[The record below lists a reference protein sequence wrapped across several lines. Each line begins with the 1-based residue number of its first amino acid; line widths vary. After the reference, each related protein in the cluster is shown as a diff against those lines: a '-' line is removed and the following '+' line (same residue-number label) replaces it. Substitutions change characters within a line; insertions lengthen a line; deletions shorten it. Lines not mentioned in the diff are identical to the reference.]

1 MKTKELKTLANKI
14 AKLERTLQVET
25 DEHKIRQAE
34 EQIMELSSHVDSLE
48 DMFALD
54 DMISKLLEE

>member
-25 DEHKIRQAE
+25 DERKIRQAE

-54 DMISKLLEE
+54 DMISKMLEE

>member
-14 AKLERTLQVET
+14 AKLERILQVET
-25 DEHKIRQAE
+25 DERKIRQAE

-48 DMFALD
+48 DMFTLD
-54 DMISKLLEE
+54 DMISKMLEE

>member
-25 DEHKIRQAE
+25 DERKIRQAE